1 MYLEIINENAEQSLT
16 DLLQDWAIPRK
27 VRHFLRIKKHVTV
40 NGESVPFHTVVP
52 KGAVIGLTFDEE
64 DYPSHQVI
72 PNSSIPVEVLFED
85 EHIIV
90 VNKPCGIKTHPNQP
104 KENDTM
110 LNAVASY
117 TKGHPYVVHRLDKET
132 SGTLL
137 FAKNPVILPLLG
149 RQLEEKTMYREYEAL
164 AKGHLTHDFTCC
176 QPIGKDR
183 HDKRKR
189 CITKKGQPAIT
200 HIKIIKEEK
209 NATRIQCRLETG
221 RTHQIRVH
229 LSSIG
234 HPLVGDPLYGQ
245 PAQRLY
251 LHAAK
256 LTFFHPFLQQ
266 KIRIICPTPF

>member
-27 VRHFLRIKKHVTV
+27 VRHFLRTKKHVTV
-40 NGESVPFHTVVP
+40 NGDIVPFHTVVP
-52 KGAVIGLTFDEE
+52 KGAVVGLTFDEE

-72 PNSSIPVEVLFED
+72 PNAFIPVEVLYED
-85 EHIIV
+85 EHILV

-104 KENDTM
+104 NENDTM
-110 LNAVASY
+110 LNAVAAY
-117 TKGHPYVVHRLDKET
+117 MNGHPYVVHRLDKET
-132 SGTLL
+132 SGALL
-137 FAKNPVILPLLG
+137 FAKNPVVLPLLG

-164 AKGHLTHDFTCC
+164 AKGTLTHDFTCR

-189 CITKKGQPAIT
+189 CVAKNGQPAVT
-200 HIKIIKEEK
+200 HVEIIKTEK
-209 NATRIQCRLETG
+209 NATRIRCRLETG

-229 LSSIG
+229 LASTG

-245 PAQRLY
+245 PAKRLY
-251 LHAAK
+251 LHAAQ

-266 KIRIICPTPF
+266 KMTITCPTPF

>member
-27 VRHFLRIKKHVTV
+27 VRHFLRTKKHVTV
-40 NGESVPFHTVVP
+40 NGEKVPFHTIVP
-52 KGAVIGLTFDEE
+52 KGAVVGLTFDEE

-72 PNSSIPVEVLFED
+72 PNAFIPVEVLYED
-85 EHIIV
+85 EHILV

-104 KENDTM
+104 NENDTM
-110 LNAVASY
+110 LNAVAAY
-117 TKGHPYVVHRLDKET
+117 MNGHPYVVHRLDKET
-132 SGTLL
+132 SGALL
-137 FAKNPVILPLLG
+137 FAKNPVVLPLLG

-164 AKGHLTHDFTCC
+164 AKGTLTHDFTCR

-189 CITKKGQPAIT
+189 CVAKNGQPAVT
-200 HIKIIKEEK
+200 HVEIIKTEK
-209 NATRIQCRLETG
+209 NATRIRCRLETG

-229 LSSIG
+229 LASTG

-245 PAQRLY
+245 PSKRLY
-251 LHAAK
+251 LHAAQ

-266 KIRIICPTPF
+266 KMTITCPTPF